1 VVPLFLFNKRD
12 LSLNNT
18 QIGSV
23 HLTEGLLVVN
33 ICLGNSF
40 IGKVN
45 MKKSPIL
52 FLTFFVFLSIT
63 ACQSAAPGAGVETS
77 ATSQATAIVDVA
89 SFSGPSSP
97 LGSVSYTMS
106 GQAPDYQLK
115 VETPALRDSGAPHAA
130 DFGRAVTGVIQK
142 EVEAFKKNLNDVAA
156 ASNSTSNSFDLKYVL
171 VSPPGSYIY
180 SLQFKISEY
189 LAGAAHPSNYT
200 VVFNYNI
207 NQGQEISLDQLFTPG
222 ANYLQPI
229 SDYCK
234 SELGKRAIGFDARQH
249 GADAAPEN
257 YRNWN
262 ISADGLVITFDEYQV
277 APYAAGPQV
286 VVVPYGILKEIINLH
301 GPLANFT
308 K

>member
-1 VVPLFLFNKRD
+1 VFIW
-12 LSLNNT
+12 
-18 QIGSV
+18 Q
-23 HLTEGLLVVN
+23 GLLVIN
-33 ICLGNSF
+33 IHLMNLSA
-40 IGKVN
+40 GKAN
-45 MKKSPIL
+45 MKKFSIL
-52 FLTFFVFLSIT
+52 FLTFFVFLSAA
-63 ACQSAAPGAGVETS
+63 ACQPVTPGAGVETS
-77 ATSQATAIVDVA
+77 AASQATAIVDVA
-89 SFSGPSSP
+89 SFSALSSP
-97 LGSVSYTMS
+97 LGSVLYTMS
-106 GQAPDYQLK
+106 GQSPDYQLK

-142 EVEAFKKNLNDVAA
+142 EVDVFKKNLNDAA
-156 ASNSTSNSFDLKYVL
+156 APSNSTSSSFDLKYML
-171 VSPPGSYIY
+171 VSPPGFYIY

-200 VVFNYNI
+200 VAFNYNI

-257 YRNWN
+257 YHNWN
-262 ISADGLVITFDEYQV
+262 ISANGLVITFDEYQV

-286 VVVPYGILKEIINLH
+286 VVVPYSVLKEIINLH